1 MAFPNTVYGKPGWEK
16 QLTSDQRHKL
26 GTRMAFVDGRVYR
39 YAAVGGT
46 GIASGRLI
54 TPVAATA
61 AHDMDL
67 AWSAGAAVGGTTI
80 TTGTSL
86 TVTKD
91 LYKDGWLYT
100 NDGTGEGQVYPI
112 KSNTAVS
119 GAIGC
124 VFTIDEEDGFVI
136 ALTATSSL
144 FGVMP
149 NQYSEIIVQP
159 ASGIAAAAAGVS
171 PTTMTAD
178 YYGWVQ
184 TWGACALLN
193 TGTSWVLGDQLASA
207 ETGAAGAAILLDSSG
222 APDNQS
228 IGYCLGPSPA
238 DADFGFMMLTIA
250 P

>member
-1 MAFPNTVYGKPGWEK
+1 MSFPNTVYGKAGWERV
-16 QLTSDQRHKL
+16 LTSDQRHKL
-26 GTRMAFVDGRVYR
+26 GTRMAFADGRVYH
-39 YAAVGGT
+39 YTEVGGT
-46 GIASGRLI
+46 AIASGRLVQ
-54 TPVAATA
+54 PVAATA

-67 AWSAGAAVGGTTI
+67 AWSAGAAAGGTTI

-86 TVTKD
+86 TVT
-91 LYKDGWLYT
+91 LNQYKEGWLYT
-100 NDGTGEGQVYPI
+100 NDGAGEGQIYPI

-119 GAIGC
+119 SAAGC
-124 VFTIDEEDGFVI
+124 VCTIDEEDGFVI

-149 NQYSEIIVQP
+149 NLYKDTIVQP
-159 ASGIAAAAAGVS
+159 TTITQAAVGVS

-178 YYGWVQ
+178 YYGWLQ
-184 TWGACALLN
+184 TWGPCALLN
-193 TGTSWVLGDQLASA
+193 TGTTWVIGAQLASG

-228 IGYCLGPSPA
+228 VGFAMGPQPA
-238 DADFGFMMLTIA
+238 DADFGFMYLTIS